1 MPCFTIIEE
10 PLIAKRK
17 RKDRPDG
24 SVSKQKNDNGTEI
37 TSKIMRMSVMNL
49 MWNVTETSLKFMNKK
64 IIKSGAT
71 NVKKYKGAAGEKINS
86 LKKSPVKQLDDSVE
100 HEIKFAPINENQ
112 LIGSKIMSPIA
123 K

>member
-100 HEIKFAPINENQ
+100 HENKFAPLNENQ

>member
-49 MWNVTETSLKFMNKK
+49 MWNVTETSLKIMYKK

-100 HEIKFAPINENQ
+100 HENKFAPINENQ

>member
-10 PLIAKRK
+10 PLMAKRK

-24 SVSKQKNDNGTEI
+24 GVAKQKNDNGTEI

-64 IIKSGAT
+64 IVKSGAT
-71 NVKKYKGAAGEKINS
+71 NVKKYKGTAGEKLNS
-86 LKKSPVKQLDDSVE
+86 LKKSPIKQLDE
-100 HEIKFAPINENQ
+100 
-112 LIGSKIMSPIA
+112 
-123 K
+123 

>member
-100 HEIKFAPINENQ
+100 HENKFAPKNENQ
-112 LIGSKIMSPIA
+112 IIGSKIMSPIA

>member
-1 MPCFTIIEE
+1 MLPLACHWDMPCFTIIEE

-64 IIKSGAT
+64 II
-71 NVKKYKGAAGEKINS
+71 I
-86 LKKSPVKQLDDSVE
+86 
-100 HEIKFAPINENQ
+100 
-112 LIGSKIMSPIA
+112 
-123 K
+123 